1 MADQARIDAQRV
13 FAQRVGEN
21 LARARKA
28 AGLSQEALSFE
39 ASLHRTEI
47 GMLERGIRIPRIDTA
62 LKLAHTLGISIDDL
76 VAGIEWRAA
85 VLTGG
90 RWSAAPRN
98 EGSSTA

>member
-1 MADQARIDAQRV
+1 MADQAQIDAQRV
-13 FAQRVGEN
+13 FARRVGEN
-21 LARARKA
+21 LVRARKA
-28 AGLSQEALSFE
+28 AGLSQEELSFE
-39 ASLHRTEI
+39 AGLHRTEI

-90 RWSAAPRN
+90 RWSEAARDAD
-98 EGSSTA
+98 SFKA

>member
-1 MADQARIDAQRV
+1 MADQAQIDAQHV

-39 ASLHRTEI
+39 AGLHRTEI

-90 RWSAAPRN
+90 RFAAPRDKD
-98 EGSSTA
+98 SSTA